1 MNPAG
6 RILALDYGEKR
17 IGLALSD
24 PLRIFAK
31 PWKVLPNNG
40 LEQLLPQLRVILQEQ
55 RVTLIVLGMPYAL
68 EGGNTSKT
76 DETQAFM
83 EQLAASLDIPI
94 VPWDER
100 YSTSEAIE
108 ELIKLGLDWKQRRQV
123 QDAMAAA
130 LILKNYLENQCQN
143 NQT

>member
-24 PLRIFAK
+24 PLRMFAK

-40 LEQLLPQLRVILQEQ
+40 LEQLVPQLRVILEEQ
-55 RVTLIVLGMPYAL
+55 RITLLVLGMPYAL
-68 EGGNTSKT
+68 EGGNTAKT
-76 DETQAFM
+76 EETQAFM
-83 EQLAASLDIPI
+83 EQLAANLDIPI

-108 ELIKLGLDWKQRRQV
+108 ELIKLGLDWKQRRKV

-130 LILKNYLENQCQN
+130 LILKNYLENKCHH